1 MDSYTVQA
9 ILTLKDNLSA
19 GMRNAAASTETL
31 GSKFKS
37 AIGLGSAMQI
47 GMSAVRG
54 AISAV
59 SSSIDD
65 AVSRYDQLNNFP
77 KVMSNLG
84 ISAKDS
90 SAALK
95 ELDEG
100 ISGLPTTLNSA
111 TQGVT
116 RFVSVNGDIK
126 KSTRYYLAMN
136 NAIAAGGAA
145 ADIQASAVEQ
155 LAQSYSKGKMDMMEW
170 RSLQTAMPA
179 QLNMVAK
186 AMGKTTDAL
195 GEGLRN
201 GTISMDEF
209 MDTMV
214 RLNDE
219 GIDGM
224 ASFADQA
231 QVACGGIAT
240 AFTNLKTGVTKGV
253 TTCIAAIDEML
264 KQNGLPTIAEAAI
277 IAKGKII
284 KAFDA
289 IASGIKQ
296 INLKGIIEGL
306 TPAFELLKKNAV
318 GAAKPLKAIA
328 NWANKNAEGLSS
340 LVPVVLAGI
349 AAFKGYKKIS
359 SWLAPLTGA
368 TETFD
373 RFGNSSKK
381 ASKASIKLKEGLG
394 SLAKN
399 AGIALII
406 GSLAGLALALKPL
419 ASLGTT
425 AVAPLMAFAAAISA
439 VALVLSETGKKLQ
452 SSMKG
457 VIAFAASVSAMAL
470 AMAPLASAG
479 LEGAAAIG
487 AFGVV
492 VAGLVAVVG
501 IFGSKLQNSVGGILA
516 FGAAIGFIALAM
528 GPIANAGEAAS
539 KNMLVFGGVIAGLV
553 AVFAIFGSALEGAM
567 IPMVVFAAV
576 VLAVG
581 AALKLATPFIEAFTD
596 LIKQLGE
603 TVSTILAAAASAVS
617 QFVSAI
623 CDGFSTICDAVATVI
638 DAISGGFVTVLDSV
652 AKVIDSIGN
661 SAKKAGSGFKSVA
674 EGIQMIA
681 ELSLW
686 DIGKSLTAVATGM
699 KQVSTSG
706 KNLPEVAAGMQSL
719 VMSLTLAAAN
729 IAAFNAAMMTFA
741 NIAQTAQASV
751 IAIKEAFAGFVIT
764 PPDIS
769 LFIAAFAAITAMA
782 QQLVP
787 TLTAAGMQAGLGL
800 ASGLSA
806 GAAQASVAVAAAA
819 AGVSV
824 VLAALA
830 VQLGIIGKSAG
841 TNYSSGLKAGLNRA
855 LSAAKQIA
863 TQISTTLRSA
873 HNGAYSAG
881 RYIGIGLAN
890 GMLSQVGAVRAAA
903 AQLASAAERAI
914 EAKAKI
920 GSPSKVTDKLGQW
933 YGIGWVNG
941 ITSKV
946 RAAKRAAEKLVDL
959 PQVNRP
965 SLATAM
971 HGGSGTLSDD
981 YTYGSGGGGTYVI
994 EVPVMLEGREV
1005 SRVPAPFM
1013 QSDLNK
1019 LNTRESRKRGKR

>member
-9 ILTLKDNLSA
+9 VLTLKDNLSA
-19 GMRNAAASTETL
+19 GMRNAAASTESL

-54 AISAV
+54 AMSAV

-77 KVMSNLG
+77 KVMNNLG

-95 ELDEG
+95 ELDDG

-126 KSTRYYLAMN
+126 KSTRYFLAMN

-155 LAQSYSKGKMDMMEW
+155 LAQSYSKGKMDMIEW

-186 AMGKTTDAL
+186 AMGKTTDTL

-201 GTISMDEF
+201 GSISMDEF

-214 RLNDE
+214 KLNDE

-264 KQNGLPTIAEAAI
+264 EQNGLPTIAEAAI

-289 IASGIKQ
+289 IASVIKQ

-306 TPAFELLKKNAV
+306 TPAFEVLKKTAAGV
-318 GAAKPLKAIA
+318 AKPLKAIA
-328 NWANKNAEGLSS
+328 KWANKNAEGLSS
-340 LVPVVLAGI
+340 LVPVILAGI

-381 ASKASIKLKEGLG
+381 ASKASVKLKEGLG

-425 AVAPLMAFAAAISA
+425 AVAPLMSFAAAISA
-439 VALVLSETGKKLQ
+439 VAVVLSETGKKLQ

-470 AMAPLASAG
+470 AMAPLASTG

-487 AFGVV
+487 AFGAVV
-492 VAGLVAVVG
+492 SGLVAVVG
-501 IFGSKLQNSVGGILA
+501 IFGSKLQSSIGGILA

-539 KNMLVFGGVIAGLV
+539 KNMIVFGGVIAGLV

-581 AALKLATPFIEAFTD
+581 AALKIATPFIEAFTD

-638 DAISGGFVTVLDSV
+638 DAISGGFATVLDAV
-652 AKVIDSIGN
+652 ANVIDSIGN
-661 SAKKAGSGFKSVA
+661 SAKKAGTGFKSVA

-681 ELSLW
+681 GLSLW
-686 DIGKSLTAVATGM
+686 DISKSLAAVAVGM
-699 KQVSTSG
+699 GQISSKG
-706 KNLPEVAAGMQSL
+706 KNLSEVASGMQSL
-719 VMSLTLAAAN
+719 VMSLALAAAN
-729 IAAFNAAMMTFA
+729 IAVFNAAMMTFA
-741 NIAQTAQASV
+741 NIAQTAQTSV

-787 TLTAAGMQAGLGL
+787 ALTAAGMQAGLGL

-806 GAAQASVAVAAAA
+806 GASQASAAVAAAA

-824 VLAALA
+824 VLSALA
-830 VQLGIIGKSAG
+830 VQLGAIGKTAG
-841 TNYSSGLKAGLNRA
+841 INYSNGLKAGLLQA
-855 LSAAKQIA
+855 LSASRQIVG
-863 TQISTTLRSA
+863 QISTTLRSA
-873 HNGAYSAG
+873 QSGAYSAG

-903 AQLASAAERAI
+903 AQLASAAKKAI

-920 GSPSKVTDKLGQW
+920 GSPSKVTDKLGRW
-933 YGIGWVNG
+933 YGTGWVNG
-941 ITSKV
+941 IASKV

-959 PQVNRP
+959 PQVRQP
-965 SLATAM
+965 SIAAM
-971 HGGSGTLSDD
+971 YGGSGTLSDD
-981 YTYGSGGGGTYVI
+981 YTYGIGGGTYVI

-1005 SRVPAPFM
+1005 SRVTAPFM

>member
-9 ILTLKDNLSA
+9 VLTLKDNLSA
-19 GMRNAAASTETL
+19 GMRNAAASTESL

-54 AISAV
+54 AMSAV

-77 KVMSNLG
+77 KVMNNLG

-90 SAALK
+90 SAVLK
-95 ELDEG
+95 ELDDG

-126 KSTRYYLAMN
+126 KSTRYFLAMN
-136 NAIAAGGAA
+136 NAITAGGAA

-214 RLNDE
+214 KLNDE

-240 AFTNLKTGVTKGV
+240 AFTNMKTGVTKGV

-264 KQNGLPTIAEAAI
+264 EQNGLPTIAEAAI
-277 IAKGKII
+277 LAKGKII

-289 IASGIKQ
+289 IASVIKQ

-306 TPAFELLKKNAV
+306 TPAFEVLKKSAAGV
-318 GAAKPLKAIA
+318 AKPLKAIA
-328 NWANKNAEGLSS
+328 KWANKNAEGLSN
-340 LVPVVLAGI
+340 LVPVILAGI

-381 ASKASIKLKEGLG
+381 ASKASVKLKEGLG

-425 AVAPLMAFAAAISA
+425 AVAPLMSFAAVISA
-439 VALVLSETGKKLQ
+439 VAVVLSETGKKLQ

-470 AMAPLASAG
+470 AMAPLASTG

-487 AFGVV
+487 AFGAVV
-492 VAGLVAVVG
+492 SGLVAVVG
-501 IFGSKLQNSVGGILA
+501 IFGSKLQSSIGGILA

-528 GPIANAGEAAS
+528 GPIANAGETAS

-553 AVFAIFGSALEGAM
+553 AVFAIFGSALGGA
-567 IPMVVFAAV
+567 IVPML
-576 VLAVG
+576 VLAVTVLAIG
-581 AALKLATPFIEAFTD
+581 AALRLATPFIEAFTD

-603 TVSTILAAAASAVS
+603 TVSTILEVAAAAVS
-617 QFVSAI
+617 KFVSAI
-623 CDGFSTICDAVATVI
+623 SDGFSTICDAVATVI
-638 DAISGGFVTVLDSV
+638 DAISGGFATVLEAI

-661 SAKKAGSGFKSVA
+661 SAKKAGVGFKSVA

-681 ELSLW
+681 GLSLW
-686 DIGKSLTAVATGM
+686 DIGKSLAAVATGM
-699 KQVSTSG
+699 GQISSKG
-706 KNLPEVAAGMQSL
+706 KNLPEVAAGMQGLVVSL
-719 VMSLTLAAAN
+719 ALAAAN
-729 IAAFNAAMMTFA
+729 IAVFNAAMMTFA

-751 IAIKEAFAGFVIT
+751 GAIKEALAGFVIT

-769 LFIAAFAAITAMA
+769 LFIAAFAAIIASA

-787 TLTAAGMQAGLGL
+787 ALTTAGLQAGLGL
-800 ASGLSA
+800 ASGLSS
-806 GAAQASVAVAAAA
+806 GTSQASAAVAATAA
-819 AGVSV
+819 AVTASLSV
-824 VLAALA
+824 LA
-830 VQLGIIGKSAG
+830 VQLGVIGKAAG
-841 TNYSSGLKAGLNRA
+841 MNYSNGLKAGLNRA
-855 LSAAKQIA
+855 LSAAKQIVG
-863 TQISTTLRSA
+863 QISTTLRSA
-873 HNGAYSAG
+873 QSGAYSAG

-903 AQLASAAERAI
+903 AQLASAAEKAI
-914 EAKAKI
+914 EAKARI
-920 GSPSKVTDKLGQW
+920 GSPSKVTDKLGGW
-933 YGIGWVNG
+933 FGIGWVNG
-941 ITSKV
+941 ITGKIKD
-946 RAAKRAAEKLVDL
+946 AKRASEKLVSL
-959 PQVNRP
+959 PRIRQP
-965 SLATAM
+965 QFAASGAYGMTAD
-971 HGGSGTLSDD
+971 DD
-981 YTYGSGGGGTYVI
+981 YIYGNSGTYVI
-994 EVPVMLEGREV
+994 EVPVILDGREV
-1005 SRVPAPFM
+1005 SRATAPFM
-1013 QSDLNK
+1013 QSDLDK
-1019 LNTRESRKRGKR
+1019 LNTRERRKRGKG

>member
-9 ILTLKDNLSA
+9 VLTLKDNLSA

-37 AIGLGSAMQI
+37 AIRLGSAMQI

-231 QVACGGIAT
+231 QTACGGIAT

-306 TPAFELLKKNAV
+306 TPAFEVLKKTAV
-318 GAAKPLKAIA
+318 GVAKPLKAIA
-328 NWANKNAEGLSS
+328 KWANKNAEGLSS
-340 LVPVVLAGI
+340 LVPVVVAGI
-349 AAFKGYKKIS
+349 ATFKGYKKIS
-359 SWLAPLTGA
+359 SWLAPLEGA

-373 RFGNSSKK
+373 RFGNSGRK

-399 AGIALII
+399 AGVALII

-439 VALVLSETGKKLQ
+439 VAVVLSETGKKLQ

-470 AMAPLASAG
+470 AMAPLASTG

-487 AFGVV
+487 AFGIV

-501 IFGSKLQNSVGGILA
+501 TFGSKLQSSVGGILA

-539 KNMLVFGGVIAGLV
+539 KNMIVFGGVIAGLV

-596 LIKQLGE
+596 LISQLGE

-617 QFVSAI
+617 QFVSSI

-638 DAISGGFVTVLDSV
+638 DAISGGFATVLDSV

-661 SAKKAGSGFKSVA
+661 SAKKAGTGFKSVA

-699 KQVSTSG
+699 KQVSTGG

-741 NIAQTAQASV
+741 NIAQTAQTSV
-751 IAIKEAFAGFVIT
+751 IAIKEAFSGFVIT

-769 LFIAAFAAITAMA
+769 LFVAAFSAITAMA

-787 TLTAAGMQAGLGL
+787 ALTAAGMQAGLGL

-806 GAAQASVAVAAAA
+806 GASQASAAVAAAA

-830 VQLGIIGKSAG
+830 VQLGIIGKAAG
-841 TNYSSGLKAGLNRA
+841 TNYSNGLKAGLDRA

-863 TQISTTLRSA
+863 GQIKTTLRSA
-873 HNGAYSAG
+873 QSGAYSAG

-946 RAAKRAAEKLVDL
+946 RAARRAAEKLVDL
-959 PQVNRP
+959 PQVRQP

-981 YTYGSGGGGTYVI
+981 CIYGSGGGTYVI

-1005 SRVPAPFM
+1005 SRVTAPFM

>member
-9 ILTLKDNLSA
+9 VLTLKDNLSA
-19 GMRNAAASTETL
+19 GMRNAAASTESL

-54 AISAV
+54 AMSAV

-77 KVMSNLG
+77 KVMNNLG

-95 ELDEG
+95 ELDDG

-126 KSTRYYLAMN
+126 KSTRYFLAMN

-145 ADIQASAVEQ
+145 ADIQSSAVEQ

-214 RLNDE
+214 KLNEE

-231 QVACGGIAT
+231 QTACGGIAT
-240 AFTNLKTGVTKGV
+240 AFTNLKTGVVKGV
-253 TTCIAAIDEML
+253 TTCISAIDEML

-296 INLKGIIEGL
+296 VNLKGIIDGL
-306 TPAFELLKKNAV
+306 TPAFEVLKKTAIAV
-318 GAAKPLKAIA
+318 AKPLKSIA
-328 NWANKNAEGLSS
+328 KWANKNAEGLSS
-340 LVPVVLAGI
+340 LVPVILASV

-381 ASKASIKLKEGLG
+381 ASRATVTLKKGLG
-394 SLAKN
+394 SLAKS

-425 AVAPLMAFAAAISA
+425 AVAPLMAFAAV
-439 VALVLSETGKKLQ
+439 VASVAAVLSETGKKLQ

-470 AMAPLASAG
+470 AMAPLASTG

-487 AFGVV
+487 AFGAVV
-492 VAGLVAVVG
+492 SGLVAVVG
-501 IFGSKLQNSVGGILA
+501 IFGSKLQSSIGGILA

-528 GPIANAGEAAS
+528 GPIANAGETAS

-553 AVFAIFGSALEGAM
+553 AIFAIFGSALGGA
-567 IPMVVFAAV
+567 IVPML
-576 VLAVG
+576 VLAVTVLAIG
-581 AALKLATPFIEAFTD
+581 AALRLATPFIEAFTD

-603 TVSTILAAAASAVS
+603 TVSTILEVAAAAVS
-617 QFVSAI
+617 KFVSAI
-623 CDGFSTICDAVATVI
+623 SDGFSTICDAVATVI
-638 DAISGGFVTVLDSV
+638 DAISGGFATVLEAI

-661 SAKKAGSGFKSVA
+661 SAKKAGVGFKSVA

-681 ELSLW
+681 GLSLW
-686 DIGKSLTAVATGM
+686 DIGKSLAAVATGM
-699 KQVSTSG
+699 GQISSKG
-706 KNLPEVAAGMQSL
+706 KNLPEVAAGMQGLVVSL
-719 VMSLTLAAAN
+719 ALATAN
-729 IAAFNAAMMTFA
+729 VAMFNAAMAAFA
-741 NIAQTAQASV
+741 STAQTATVSV
-751 IAIKEAFAGFVIT
+751 NAIKAAFAGFVIT
-764 PPDIS
+764 PLDIS
-769 LFIAAFAAITAMA
+769 LFIAAFAAIIASA

-787 TLTAAGMQAGLGL
+787 ALTTAGLQAGLGL

-806 GAAQASVAVAAAA
+806 GASQASAAVAAAA
-819 AGVSV
+819 AGVTA
-824 VLAALA
+824 VLSALA
-830 VQLGIIGKSAG
+830 VQLGVIGKAAG
-841 TNYSSGLKAGLNRA
+841 MNYSNGLKAGLNRA
-855 LSAAKQIA
+855 LSAAKQIVG
-863 TQISTTLRSA
+863 QISTTLRSA
-873 HNGAYSAG
+873 QSGAYSAG

-903 AQLASAAERAI
+903 AQLASAAEKAI
-914 EAKAKI
+914 EAKARI
-920 GSPSKVTDKLGQW
+920 GSPSKVTDKLGGW
-933 YGIGWVNG
+933 FGIGWVNG
-941 ITSKV
+941 ITGKIKD
-946 RAAKRAAEKLVDL
+946 AKRASEKLVSL
-959 PQVNRP
+959 PRIRQP
-965 SLATAM
+965 QFAASGAYGMTAD
-971 HGGSGTLSDD
+971 DD
-981 YTYGSGGGGTYVI
+981 YIYGNSGTYVI
-994 EVPVMLEGREV
+994 EVPVILDGREV
-1005 SRVPAPFM
+1005 SRATAPFM
-1013 QSDLNK
+1013 QSDLDK
-1019 LNTRESRKRGKR
+1019 LNTRERRKRGKG

>member
-306 TPAFELLKKNAV
+306 TPAFELLKKTAV

-328 NWANKNAEGLSS
+328 KWANKNAEGLSS

-638 DAISGGFVTVLDSV
+638 DAISGGFATVLDAV
-652 AKVIDSIGN
+652 ANVIDSIGN
-661 SAKKAGSGFKSVA
+661 SAKKAGTGFKSVA

-681 ELSLW
+681 GLSLW
-686 DIGKSLTAVATGM
+686 DISKSLAAVAVGM
-699 KQVSTSG
+699 GQISSKG
-706 KNLPEVAAGMQSL
+706 KNLSEVASGMQSL
-719 VMSLTLAAAN
+719 VMSLALAAAN
-729 IAAFNAAMMTFA
+729 IAVFNAAMMTFA

-751 IAIKEAFAGFVIT
+751 SAIKEAFAGFVIM

-769 LFIAAFAAITAMA
+769 LFIAAFAVITAMA

-787 TLTAAGMQAGLGL
+787 ALTAAGMQAGLGL

-830 VQLGIIGKSAG
+830 VQLGIIGKAAG
-841 TNYSSGLKAGLNRA
+841 TNYSSGLKAGLNHA
-855 LSAAKQIA
+855 LSAAKQIVG
-863 TQISTTLRSA
+863 QISTTLRSA
-873 HNGAYSAG
+873 QSGAYSAG

-959 PQVNRP
+959 PQVSRP
-965 SLATAM
+965 AFATVM
-971 HGGSGTLSDD
+971 HGGSGTLRDD
-981 YTYGSGGGGTYVI
+981 YTYGSGGGTYVI

-1005 SRVPAPFM
+1005 SRVTAPFM
-1013 QSDLNK
+1013 QGDLNK